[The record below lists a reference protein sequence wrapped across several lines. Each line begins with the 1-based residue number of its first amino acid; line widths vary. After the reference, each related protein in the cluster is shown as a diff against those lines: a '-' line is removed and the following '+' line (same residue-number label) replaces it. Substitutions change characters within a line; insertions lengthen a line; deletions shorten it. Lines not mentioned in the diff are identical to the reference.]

1 MEHLKHFFKQK
12 GLYLACLAVVFAATA
27 AGVLALRSVLNHV
40 VELTG
45 TAQEETP
52 WQDDTTV
59 NKPDTTQ
66 PEPVRTPAPVSSA
79 SPSSDAASGVP
90 AASPAPAA
98 SAAPSGAAAKSS
110 DFWQGKV
117 LAPYSGDELVYN
129 ATLGDWRTHNGVD
142 TAAAAGD
149 EVPAVRAGRVAVVE
163 DDALWGGVVEI
174 VDANGCTWRYCGVTP
189 GCVVGGDVTAGD
201 VIGYMG
207 HTGYSTQEN
216 VNNIEVT
223 HLHWGLQLIFDESQK
238 EGNNEIWIDVYPL
251 TRFLAKHTQPAA
263 KVEGTKEWKRTIR
276 IIDPAVEEYLQE
288 Q

>member
-66 PEPVRTPAPVSSA
+66 PEPVRTPAPASSA
-79 SPSSDAASGVP
+79 SPSSNAASGVP
-90 AASPAPAA
+90 AASPTPAA

-129 ATLGDWRTHNGVD
+129 ATLG
-142 TAAAAGD
+142 
-149 EVPAVRAGRVAVVE
+149 GRVSVVE

-189 GCVVGGDVTAGD
+189 SCVVGGDAAAGD
-201 VIGYMG
+201 VIGVVAAIPAEADLAS
-207 HTGYSTQEN
+207 H
-216 VNNIEVT
+216 V
-223 HLHWGLQLIFDESQK
+223 HLECLKDGAWMK
-238 EGNNEIWIDVYPL
+238 PEI
-251 TRFLAKHTQPAA
+251 
-263 KVEGTKEWKRTIR
+263 
-276 IIDPAVEEYLQE
+276 
-288 Q
+288 

>member
-66 PEPVRTPAPVSSA
+66 PEPVRTPAPASSA

-98 SAAPSGAAAKSS
+98 SAAPSGAAAKPS

-142 TAAAAGD
+142 AAAAAGD
-149 EVPAVRAGRVAVVE
+149 EVPAVKGGRVTVVE

-174 VDANGCTWRYCGVTP
+174 IDANGCTWRYCGVTP
-189 GCVVGGDVTAGD
+189 GCVVGGDVAAGD
-201 VIGYMG
+201 VIGVVAAIPAEADLAS
-207 HTGYSTQEN
+207 H
-216 VNNIEVT
+216 V
-223 HLHWGLQLIFDESQK
+223 HLECLKDGAWMK
-238 EGNNEIWIDVYPL
+238 PEI
-251 TRFLAKHTQPAA
+251 
-263 KVEGTKEWKRTIR
+263 
-276 IIDPAVEEYLQE
+276 
-288 Q
+288 